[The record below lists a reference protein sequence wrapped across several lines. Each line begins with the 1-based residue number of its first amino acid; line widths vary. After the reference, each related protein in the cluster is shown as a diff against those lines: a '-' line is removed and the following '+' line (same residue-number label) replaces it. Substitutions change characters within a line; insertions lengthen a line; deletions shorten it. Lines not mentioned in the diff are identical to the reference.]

1 MFQKWNLMKLFR
13 INSNININLIVE
25 TRRAQMEREGH
36 FSDEWINW
44 QHYARV
50 LEAKRERLVRS

>member
-1 MFQKWNLMKLFR
+1 MFRLWNLMRIFR
-13 INSNININLIVE
+13 KDSNININLIVE

>member
-1 MFQKWNLMKLFR
+1 MKLFR

>member
-13 INSNININLIVE
+13 LNSNININLIVE

-50 LEAKRERLVRS
+50 LEAKRERLARS